1 MNNQRMLQ
9 YAPLSPD
16 HNEDTTVQYIN
27 EEIVY
32 FLLSCLFQTVWF
44 LLPNLED
51 FDLSELLD

>member
-1 MNNQRMLQ
+1 MLHC
-9 YAPLSPD
+9 LM
-16 HNEDTTVQYIN
+16 TTMETQLNKIEK

-32 FLLSCLFQTVWF
+32 FLLPCLFETVWF

>member
-1 MNNQRMLQ
+1 MLQ
-9 YAPLSPD
+9 YASLSCD
-16 HNEDTTVQYIN
+16 HNGDTTVKYNN

-32 FLLSCLFQTVWF
+32 LLLSCLFQTVWF